1 MQALIALDQLVNTL
15 LGGMADET
23 LSARAHRMRSK
34 GQRYWGWTASAI
46 DALFFGRQS
55 IAKSRGFQSWSA
67 GSCQAVTTSMGGG
80 EVRQETAS
88 ADAVNRGGIA
98 PGDAYAALQTKLEEL
113 DAYTHNVLHQF
124 PRVERH
130 LLCSDMRGAMN
141 RMQRLLATAWKR
153 RQKAAALFDMDVEI
167 EVFRGQVRKACRL
180 QYITPQRLD
189 VWMRHTNEIG
199 RMLGAWIKH
208 ETEK

>member
-1 MQALIALDQLVNTL
+1 
-15 LGGMADET
+15 
-23 LSARAHRMRSK
+23 
-34 GQRYWGWTASAI
+34 
-46 DALFFGRQS
+46 
-55 IAKSRGFQSWSA
+55 
-67 GSCQAVTTSMGGG
+67 MGGG

-153 RQKAAALFDMDVEI
+153 KQKAAALFDMDVEI

-189 VWMRHTNEIG
+189 VWMQHTHEIPPEHLRLCVARG
-199 RMLGAWIKH
+199 SEVPWVYLVAQSPYLVSRI
-208 ETEK
+208 